1 MSTSARPTQRL
12 GASQTVRLQEVSSG
26 PTSRS
31 SRRGHRS
38 PQSEQLAAFS
48 FSVDLCAGCAIM
60 DLAMELDLHGPGLGV
75 SSAPPGPLLF
85 ALLFALAA
93 AFAVFLRHKAEGE
106 Y

>member
-1 MSTSARPTQRL
+1 
-12 GASQTVRLQEVSSG
+12 
-26 PTSRS
+26 
-31 SRRGHRS
+31 
-38 PQSEQLAAFS
+38 
-48 FSVDLCAGCAIM
+48 M